1 MLLYIHYPFCRSKC
15 SYCGFCSRVWDEELE
30 ELYLS
35 ALLREVRF
43 WGGRLDRRR
52 ITTLYIGG
60 GTPSLMHPGILERL
74 AEEIE
79 RHFTLADDLEFSLEA
94 NPDSLTPER
103 ARSLAGLGVN
113 RVSLGFQSLEGV
125 QLRLLERPHDAEQAF
140 RSVDALR
147 SAGVDN
153 VGLDLLWGLP
163 QQTPEDWLSQ
173 LKRVASLQP
182 EHISCY
188 CLTLEEGTR
197 MKARVD
203 CGELEL
209 PDEEQLEAMYLRGAE
224 LLESRG
230 FIHYEIANFAR
241 PGTMCRHNRGYWQGR
256 DYLGLGPSAVSTLQ
270 GRRWANPS
278 DVSRYAEAVSKGEL
292 DRNGESLTRRQRI
305 EELVLLSL
313 RTREGLDLDRYRELT
328 GEDLFRKRAE
338 VLRKLRDQGL
348 VQSDERRLWLTTRGM
363 LLCDAITGAL
373 MPEDA

>member
-35 ALLREVRF
+35 ALLREARF
-43 WGGRLDRRR
+43 WGSRLDHPR
-52 ITTLYIGG
+52 ISTLYIGG
-60 GTPSLMHPGILERL
+60 GTPSLMRPEILERL
-74 AEEIE
+74 AKEIE

-103 ARSLAGLGVN
+103 ARSLARLDVN
-113 RVSLGFQSLEGV
+113 RVSLGLQSLDQG

-140 RSVDALR
+140 RAVDALR
-147 SAGVDN
+147 SEGVDN

-163 QQTPEDWLSQ
+163 HQTPEDWLSQ
-173 LKRVASLQP
+173 LERVASLQP
-182 EHISCY
+182 EHLSCY

-197 MKARVD
+197 MQARVD

-209 PDEEQLEAMYLRGAE
+209 PGEEQLEAMYLRGAE

-230 FIHYEIANFAR
+230 YTHYEIANFAR
-241 PGTMCRHNRGYWQGR
+241 PGGMCRHNRGYWQGV

-270 GRRWANPS
+270 GRRWANPP
-278 DVSRYAEAVSKGEL
+278 DMSRYAETVRKGEL
-292 DRNGESLTRRQRI
+292 AWDGESLTRRQRI

-313 RTREGLDLDRYRELT
+313 RTREGLDLEQYRELT
-328 GEDLFRKRAE
+328 GEDLFRKRPD
-338 VLRKLRDQGL
+338 VVQKLREQGL
-348 VQSDERRLWLTTRGM
+348 LRSDDKRLWLTTRGM
-363 LLCDAITGAL
+363 LLCDAITGAFL
-373 MPEDA
+373 EERD